1 MKEHNKVLLP
11 LNKAQRG
18 VAPRIPHLVTTVDR
32 GGRVNTAPFSNI
44 TSVSTKPE
52 RLVLAITPQSDTYK
66 NLRATKQFVVNMP
79 SVKLLDAVWICGDK
93 YTGHPIPAG
102 IDELCLAGLTAIPAR
117 KVKPPRIAECAV
129 HLECSV
135 VWMKKVGN
143 HYLVLADI
151 VAFSATKGTFNKDHI
166 PQIKKVQ
173 PLFEIS
179 SGYFTTTGAI
189 HFVAKRRIHRF
200 VEAALRK
207 LSK

>member
-1 MKEHNKVLLP
+1 MKKYRKISLP
-11 LNKAQRG
+11 LHKAQRG

-32 GGRVNTAPFSNI
+32 QGRINAAPFSNI

-52 RLVLAITPQSDTYK
+52 RLVLAITPQSDTYR
-66 NLRATKQFVVNMP
+66 NLRSTKQFVVNMP
-79 SVKLLDAVWICGDK
+79 PAKLLDAVWICGDK
-93 YTGHPIPAG
+93 YAGHPIPAG
-102 IDELCLAGLTAIPAR
+102 VDELHLAGLTAIPAL

-151 VAFSATKGTFNKDHI
+151 IAFSATRGIFNNDRI
-166 PQIKKVQ
+166 PQINKTQ
-173 PLFEIS
+173 PLLEIS

-189 HFVAKRRIHRF
+189 RFVAKRRLHRF

-207 LSK
+207 LQK